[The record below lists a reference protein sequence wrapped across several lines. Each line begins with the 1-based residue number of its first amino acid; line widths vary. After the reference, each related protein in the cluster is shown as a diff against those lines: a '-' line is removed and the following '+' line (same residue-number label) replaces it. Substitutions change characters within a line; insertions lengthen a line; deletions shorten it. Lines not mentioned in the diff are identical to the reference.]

1 MVFKH
6 YDVVRAASPSDLA
19 EKLTHKLKE
28 GWQPFGSPVA
38 ITPYTLMQA
47 IAAEGDVVVSGATE
61 PEWYYVIVLA
71 GQSNAMAYG
80 EGLPL
85 PDSYDAPHPRIKQLA
100 RRNTVTPGGKACA
113 FNDIIPADHCLH
125 DVQDMSALNHP
136 KADLSKGQYGCVGQG
151 LHIAKKLLP
160 YIPNNAGI
168 LLVPCCRGGSAFTQ
182 GAEGTFSAD
191 TGASQDSA
199 RWGVGKPL
207 YQDLIA
213 RTKAALQKN
222 PKNVLLAVCW
232 MQGEFDMSAATYAQQ
247 PDLFTAMLKQ
257 FRTDL
262 SGFNAQCHGGSAA
275 VVPWICGDTTYYW
288 KNTYGTQYDSVYGA
302 YKNRESDNVFFV
314 PFMTDGNGNNTPT
327 NLPAEDPDIA
337 DAGYYGAQSRSNGN
351 WVSSN
356 RPTHFSSWAR
366 RSIIPDRMATAILNA
381 AGRTSAFISGK
392 APEIKPSPGVDTPS
406 GPSEDAS
413 VRTISLLP
421 TAGEAAAQGWTIKDG
436 GIQLSGG
443 VFKITKQSNKTW
455 SLMHPVDDAV
465 SLLTR
470 GGRLSCKFRLSGALT
485 NNQFGLGIYL
495 YTDVAL
501 PDVVAM
507 TGTGNPFLMSFF
519 TQTTDGKLNLMH
531 HRKAGNT
538 KLGEFGK
545 RRQHHVRRNLSHII
559 AAAFNEPLLLEPA
572 YARVFFCALGREM
585 GAASLSVPQ
594 QQVQFDAPG
603 MLAETDEYMA
613 GGKRPARV
621 YRVVNGI
628 AVLPVTGTLVHRLG
642 GMRPFS
648 GMTGYDGIVACLQ
661 QAMSV
666 DAVTGT
672 EAAVFEGQSGIEAGL
687 ADELINASDAISVMA
702 TALNSNVRGGTMP
715 QLTATEAAVQE
726 NQRVM
731 GILTC
736 QEAKGR
742 EQLATM
748 LAGQQGMSVEQA
760 RAILAAAAP
769 QQPVASAQSEADRIM
784 ACEEANGREQLAATL
799 AAMPEM
805 TVEKA
810 RPILAAAPLAD
821 AGPSLRDQIMALD
834 EAKGAE
840 AQAEK
845 LAACPGMTVE
855 NARAVLA
862 AGSGKAEPVS
872 ASTTALFEH
881 FMANHSPAAVRG
893 GVSQTSADGDADVKM
908 LMAMP

>member
-1 MVFKH
+1 M
-6 YDVVRAASPSDLA
+6 
-19 EKLTHKLKE
+19 
-28 GWQPFGSPVA
+28 
-38 ITPYTLMQA
+38 
-47 IAAEGDVVVSGATE
+47 
-61 PEWYYVIVLA
+61 
-71 GQSNAMAYG
+71 
-80 EGLPL
+80 
-85 PDSYDAPHPRIKQLA
+85 
-100 RRNTVTPGGKACA
+100 
-113 FNDIIPADHCLH
+113 
-125 DVQDMSALNHP
+125 
-136 KADLSKGQYGCVGQG
+136 
-151 LHIAKKLLP
+151 
-160 YIPNNAGI
+160 
-168 LLVPCCRGGSAFTQ
+168 
-182 GAEGTFSAD
+182 
-191 TGASQDSA
+191 
-199 RWGVGKPL
+199 
-207 YQDLIA
+207 
-213 RTKAALQKN
+213 
-222 PKNVLLAVCW
+222 
-232 MQGEFDMSAATYAQQ
+232 
-247 PDLFTAMLKQ
+247 
-257 FRTDL
+257 
-262 SGFNAQCHGGSAA
+262 
-275 VVPWICGDTTYYW
+275 
-288 KNTYGTQYDSVYGA
+288 
-302 YKNRESDNVFFV
+302 
-314 PFMTDGNGNNTPT
+314 
-327 NLPAEDPDIA
+327 
-337 DAGYYGAQSRSNGN
+337 
-351 WVSSN
+351 
-356 RPTHFSSWAR
+356 
-366 RSIIPDRMATAILNA
+366 
-381 AGRTSAFISGK
+381 
-392 APEIKPSPGVDTPS
+392 
-406 GPSEDAS
+406 
-413 VRTISLLP
+413 
-421 TAGEAAAQGWTIKDG
+421 
-436 GIQLSGG
+436 
-443 VFKITKQSNKTW
+443 
-455 SLMHPVDDAV
+455 
-465 SLLTR
+465 
-470 GGRLSCKFRLSGALT
+470 
-485 NNQFGLGIYL
+485 
-495 YTDVAL
+495 
-501 PDVVAM
+501 
-507 TGTGNPFLMSFF
+507 
-519 TQTTDGKLNLMH
+519 
-531 HRKAGNT
+531 
-538 KLGEFGK
+538 
-545 RRQHHVRRNLSHII
+545 RRNLSHII

-594 QQVQFDAPG
+594 QQVQLDAPG

-661 QAMSV
+661 QAMADSQVRGILLDIDSPGGQAAGAFDCADMIYRLRQQKPVWALCNDTACSAAMLLASACSRRLVTQTSRIGSIGVMMSHVSYAGHLAQAGVDITLIYSGAHKVDGNQFEALPAEVRQDMQQRIDAARRMFAEKVAMYTGLSV

-784 ACEEANGREQLAATL
+784 ACEEANGREQLAA
-799 AAMPEM
+799 
-805 TVEKA
+805 
-810 RPILAAAPLAD
+810 APLAD
-821 AGPSLRDQIMALD
+821 AGPSLRDQIMALE

>member
-1 MVFKH
+1 M
-6 YDVVRAASPSDLA
+6 
-19 EKLTHKLKE
+19 
-28 GWQPFGSPVA
+28 
-38 ITPYTLMQA
+38 
-47 IAAEGDVVVSGATE
+47 
-61 PEWYYVIVLA
+61 
-71 GQSNAMAYG
+71 
-80 EGLPL
+80 
-85 PDSYDAPHPRIKQLA
+85 
-100 RRNTVTPGGKACA
+100 
-113 FNDIIPADHCLH
+113 
-125 DVQDMSALNHP
+125 
-136 KADLSKGQYGCVGQG
+136 
-151 LHIAKKLLP
+151 
-160 YIPNNAGI
+160 
-168 LLVPCCRGGSAFTQ
+168 
-182 GAEGTFSAD
+182 
-191 TGASQDSA
+191 
-199 RWGVGKPL
+199 
-207 YQDLIA
+207 
-213 RTKAALQKN
+213 
-222 PKNVLLAVCW
+222 
-232 MQGEFDMSAATYAQQ
+232 
-247 PDLFTAMLKQ
+247 
-257 FRTDL
+257 
-262 SGFNAQCHGGSAA
+262 
-275 VVPWICGDTTYYW
+275 
-288 KNTYGTQYDSVYGA
+288 
-302 YKNRESDNVFFV
+302 
-314 PFMTDGNGNNTPT
+314 
-327 NLPAEDPDIA
+327 
-337 DAGYYGAQSRSNGN
+337 
-351 WVSSN
+351 
-356 RPTHFSSWAR
+356 
-366 RSIIPDRMATAILNA
+366 
-381 AGRTSAFISGK
+381 
-392 APEIKPSPGVDTPS
+392 
-406 GPSEDAS
+406 
-413 VRTISLLP
+413 
-421 TAGEAAAQGWTIKDG
+421 
-436 GIQLSGG
+436 
-443 VFKITKQSNKTW
+443 
-455 SLMHPVDDAV
+455 
-465 SLLTR
+465 
-470 GGRLSCKFRLSGALT
+470 
-485 NNQFGLGIYL
+485 
-495 YTDVAL
+495 
-501 PDVVAM
+501 
-507 TGTGNPFLMSFF
+507 
-519 TQTTDGKLNLMH
+519 
-531 HRKAGNT
+531 
-538 KLGEFGK
+538 
-545 RRQHHVRRNLSHII
+545 RRNLSHII

-572 YARVFFCALGREM
+572 YARVFFCALGREI

-594 QQVQFDAPG
+594 QQVQLDAPG

-661 QAMSV
+661 QAMADSQVRGVLLDIDSPGGQAAGAFDCADMIYRLRQQKPVWALCNDTACSAAMLLASACSRRLVTQTSRIGSIGVMMSHVSYAGHLAQAGVDITLIYAGAHKVDGNQFEALPAEVRQDMQQRIDAARRMFAEKVAMFTGLSV

-784 ACEEANGREQLAATL
+784 ACEEANGREQLAA
-799 AAMPEM
+799 
-805 TVEKA
+805 
-810 RPILAAAPLAD
+810 APLAD